1 MDVFKGENIL
11 DFAKGFPDDGS
22 CKAYLAQIKWG
33 DGFICPKCGHDK
45 GCEKTGH
52 RYHCYSCG
60 GVESATANTLF
71 HKVKFGLRKAFFIV
85 FEMTATTKG
94 MSSIQIGKRYGISQT
109 TAWFFMQKVRT
120 SMRSSEQHPMKGRVH
135 VDEFVVG
142 GKGDGK
148 QGRSYDTKKKKAA
161 IAVEL
166 TKGNKVKRAYIRS
179 IKDYSSKSLAPM
191 FELHISKE
199 AKVTTDGWRG
209 YNPIAKNYDLE
220 QVPSDKGRNFKE
232 LHTVIGQVKS
242 WLRTIPSHIS
252 KEHVQRY
259 FDEFCFRINRSIF
272 KETIFHKTI
281 ERMVLAKPIYQ
292 SQIIRKVSL

>member
-11 DFAKGFPDDGS
+11 NFAKEFPDDDC
-22 CKAYLAQIKWG
+22 CKAYLAQMKWG
-33 DGFICPKCGHDK
+33 DGFTCPKCGHNK
-45 GCEKTGH
+45 GCKKAGH

-71 HKVKFGLRKAFFIV
+71 HKVRFGLRKAFFIV

-109 TAWFFMQKVRT
+109 TAWFFMQKVRNA
-120 SMRSSEQHPMKGRVH
+120 MRSGGQHPMTGRVH

-142 GKGDGK
+142 GKEDGK
-148 QGRSYDTKKKKAA
+148 KGRSYDTKKKKAS

-166 TKGNKVKRAYIRS
+166 TKGNKVKRVYIRS
-179 IKDYSSKSLAPM
+179 IKDYSSKSLSPM
-191 FELHISKE
+191 FERHISQE
-199 AKVTTDGWRG
+199 AKVTADGWRG
-209 YNPIAKNYDLE
+209 YNPIAEDYDLE
-220 QVPSDKGRNFKE
+220 QVPSDNGRNFKE
-232 LHTVIGQVKS
+232 LHIVIGQVKS

-252 KEHVQRY
+252 KGHVQKY

-272 KETIFHKTI
+272 KETIFHKAI
-281 ERMVLAKPIYQ
+281 ERMVLAKPVYQ
-292 SQIIRKVSL
+292 SQIVRKVSL